1 MIFFEGGEF
10 TPPPLQNPY
19 LPPAPG
25 KAYLRCKQPTTLLF
39 NQWGQVVSCVHH
51 NLFKYLTCT
60 VDLY

>member
-1 MIFFEGGEF
+1 MIFFEGGGIY
-10 TPPPLQNPY
+10 PPPLY
-19 LPPAPG
+19 RILMSAPG